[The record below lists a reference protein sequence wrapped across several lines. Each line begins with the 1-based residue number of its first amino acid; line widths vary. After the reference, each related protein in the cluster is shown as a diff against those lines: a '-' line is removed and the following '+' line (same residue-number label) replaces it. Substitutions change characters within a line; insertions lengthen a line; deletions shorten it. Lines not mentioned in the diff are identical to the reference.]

1 MFISPRI
8 IAIATLGVGVLTFGA
23 LVTEART
30 ASTRPLSLSSV
41 SEVFYSSSSTSSG
54 AQPVPAVA
62 MTVQSLP
69 TGGADAILVS
79 DEMPILPPDAP
90 ETPALPQTQPV
101 RPLLMAQAVT
111 PGGAQTDQALSPF
124 GLPCGLSVSAVALE
138 GAQVA
143 LDIMDPCQAHSRV
156 IIEHSGLNLT
166 GQTDVMGLLTMDI
179 PVFENPAF
187 FTVRMPD
194 GTSDSALAL
203 VPDLGDYYRVGLQWN
218 ENRQLEL
225 HALEFGA
232 SYGEPGHIWLNNAG
246 NVDRALSGEGGF
258 VVQIGD
264 AGVESPMMAQIYS
277 FPRDTLEETGNVR
290 LSIEAPVTEANCGQD
305 TQARTL
311 ELDEDGTVAV
321 IELTFTLPGCDAVG
335 DYLLLQNL
343 LQDLRVASN

>member
-1 MFISPRI
+1 
-8 IAIATLGVGVLTFGA
+8 
-23 LVTEART
+23 
-30 ASTRPLSLSSV
+30 
-41 SEVFYSSSSTSSG
+41 
-54 AQPVPAVA
+54 
-62 MTVQSLP
+62 
-69 TGGADAILVS
+69 
-79 DEMPILPPDAP
+79 
-90 ETPALPQTQPV
+90 
-101 RPLLMAQAVT
+101 
-111 PGGAQTDQALSPF
+111 
-124 GLPCGLSVSAVALE
+124 
-138 GAQVA
+138 
-143 LDIMDPCQAHSRV
+143 
-156 IIEHSGLNLT
+156 
-166 GQTDVMGLLTMDI
+166 
-179 PVFENPAF
+179 VFENPAF

-218 ENRQLEL
+218 EDRQLEL

-246 NVDRALSGEGGF
+246 SVDRALSGEGGF
-258 VVQIGD
+258 VVQIGET
-264 AGVESPMMAQIYS
+264 GVENPMMAQIYS